1 MKKPKL
7 IRITTVPISLK
18 ILLKGQLGF
27 MRQYFDVV
35 AVSSRGKE
43 LSEVEAREGVRTVA
57 LDMSREITPLKDFI
71 SLIKMCILL
80 WKEKPDIVHTHTPK
94 AGLIGMM
101 AAWIMRVPHR
111 LHTVAGLP
119 LMESRGIKRN
129 ILMLIEKLTYTC
141 ATHVYPNSF
150 GLETFIINKHLCNTN
165 KLKVLGNGSSNGI
178 DTDYFQLTDGVE
190 KQKAL
195 LQQKL
200 GIQEGDFIFVF
211 VGRIVKDKGIDE
223 LLKAFEQLNWE
234 IPCTKLILV
243 GAFEEELDPVSDHSR
258 RILKDNPAVISAG
271 FQQDVRPFLALA
283 DCFVF
288 PSYREGF
295 PNVVMQA
302 GAMGL
307 PSIVSDINGCNEI
320 VKTEKNG
327 MIIPP
332 KNTDALYTSMQE
344 MYQNRPLRET
354 FSENARAM
362 IVERFDQKTMWQ
374 TIKQEYDNLLKERQ

>member
-1 MKKPKL
+1 MKRPKL

-43 LSEVEAREGVRTVA
+43 LDEVEAREGVRTVA

-80 WKEKPDIVHTHTPK
+80 WREKPDIVHTHTPK

-101 AAWIMRVPHR
+101 AAWITRVPHR

-129 ILMLIEKLTYTC
+129 ILMLVEKLTYTC

-150 GLETFIINKHLCNTN
+150 GLETFIINKHLCDTN

-178 DTDYFQLTDGVE
+178 DTDYFRLTDGIE

-195 LQQKL
+195 LRQKL
-200 GIQEGDFIFVF
+200 EIQEDDFIFVF

-223 LLKAFEQLNWE
+223 LLKAFEQLNRE
-234 IPCTKLILV
+234 IPCTKLMLV
-243 GAFEEELDPVSDHSR
+243 GAFEEKLDPVSDHSR
-258 RILKDNPAVISAG
+258 SILKDNPAVISAG

-327 MIIPP
+327 MIIPL
-332 KNTDALYTSMQE
+332 KNTDALYMSMKE

-354 FSENARAM
+354 LSENARAM
-362 IVERFDQKTMWQ
+362 IVERYDQKIMWQ